1 MSHFDPNAPKPP
13 SNAHEIPLFEVVKIE
28 TIAPEVIEVN
38 DEEAETDEIKEP

>member
-28 TIAPEVIEVN
+28 TIVPEVIES
-38 DEEAETDEIKEP
+38 DEQETETDETKEP